1 MSALSLSTPIH
12 TASTLTNAR
21 VSSRRTRVSSIK
33 ASCSS
38 ITLGAPSSH
47 GLKGLKMAT
56 QRNQVLMQ
64 PNRGKLQVYVEE
76 KRTARALFY
85 SSSSKFFFVIDRERE
100 RKRRVVDVV
109 RAARVGNKNP
119 FFFLSLFFLLPLWS
133 FGPFFSNKRRVW
145 PDWRRT
151 RKCLFFIRNK
161 KKRERRGF
169 LFEASCASY
178 APALADL

>member
-76 KRTARALFY
+76 KRTARFVLLVVVVEV
-85 SSSSKFFFVIDRERE
+85 FFVIDD
-100 RKRRVVDVV
+100 RKREAARVRDV
-109 RAARVGNKNP
+109 RAAR
-119 FFFLSLFFLLPLWS
+119 W
-133 FGPFFSNKRRVW
+133 
-145 PDWRRT
+145 
-151 RKCLFFIRNK
+151 
-161 KKRERRGF
+161 E
-169 LFEASCASY
+169 
-178 APALADL
+178 

>member
-1 MSALSLSTPIH
+1 MTTSSNSTFLVVITTHGTVYKSFKDTHTLHIYTHTQRMSALSLSTPIH
-12 TASTLTNAR
+12 TASTLSNAR

-85 SSSSKFFFVIDRERE
+85 SSSSSKFFFVIDRERE
-100 RKRRVVDVV
+100 RKRRVVDVESG
-109 RAARVGNKNP
+109 AR
-119 FFFLSLFFLLPLWS
+119 W
-133 FGPFFSNKRRVW
+133 
-145 PDWRRT
+145 
-151 RKCLFFIRNK
+151 
-161 KKRERRGF
+161 E
-169 LFEASCASY
+169 
-178 APALADL
+178 